1 METWMDGWVD
11 DRWTDVWVDGRVAEQ
26 MIEKNGRMKITLN
39 FIDNR

>member
-1 METWMDGWVD
+1 MDGWVD